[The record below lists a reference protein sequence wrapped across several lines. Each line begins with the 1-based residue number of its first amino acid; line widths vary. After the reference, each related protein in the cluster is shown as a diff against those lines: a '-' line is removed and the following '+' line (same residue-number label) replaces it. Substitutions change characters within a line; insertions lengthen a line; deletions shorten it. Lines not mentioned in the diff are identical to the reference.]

1 MKQELF
7 GSLFLVV
14 LFSVTVFG
22 QDQGKYIIG
31 SEKKLEMIVHIMG
44 EVRKPGE
51 YRVED
56 NTNLVELIS
65 KAGGP
70 TQFSS
75 LSSVRITRI
84 GLMNSASNG
93 GNGNPDRSVK
103 SNYQFG
109 KRIMKINVNDYLN
122 NENYKDRVPI
132 LLPGDVVFVPR
143 NKWFTWR
150 NVVSIARDLS
160 VIASVYFIYLRA
172 TNE

>member
-22 QDQGKYIIG
+22 QDQEKYIIG
-31 SEKKLEMIVHIMG
+31 SEPKLEMIVHIMG

-70 TQFSS
+70 TQFSN
-75 LSSVRITRI
+75 LGGVKITRI
-84 GLMNSASNG
+84 GLMSSALNG
-93 GNGNPDRSVK
+93 GNGKSDRSAMP
-103 SNYQFG
+103 NYQVG
-109 KRIMKINVNDYLN
+109 KRILKINVNDYLN
-122 NENYKDRVPI
+122 NENYRDRVPT
-132 LLPGDVVFVPR
+132 LRPGDVVFVPR
-143 NKWFTWR
+143 NAWFRWR
-150 NVVSIARDLS
+150 NVVSVARDLS

>member
-22 QDQGKYIIG
+22 QDQDKYIIG
-31 SEKKLEMIVHIMG
+31 SEEKLEMIVHIMG

-70 TQFSS
+70 TQYSN
-75 LSSVRITRI
+75 LGGVRITRI
-84 GLMNSASNG
+84 GLMISASNG
-93 GNGNPDRSVK
+93 GNGKSDRSARPD
-103 SNYQFG
+103 YQVG
-109 KRIMKINVNDYLN
+109 KRILKINVNDYLN
-122 NENYKDRVPI
+122 NENYRDLVPT
-132 LLPGDVVFVPR
+132 LQPGDVVFVPR
-143 NKWFTWR
+143 NTWFRWR
-150 NVVSIARDLS
+150 NVVSVARDLS

-172 TNE
+172 TKE

>member
-22 QDQGKYIIG
+22 QDQDKYIIG

-65 KAGGP
+65 KAGAVDPLSNQFNIP
-70 TQFSS
+70 TTPATARTKMAAPNTMPLERGRMSRH
-75 LSSVRITRI
+75 RIIMQAMTPMTR
-84 GLMNSASNG
+84 
-93 GNGNPDRSVK
+93 V
-103 SNYQFG
+103 
-109 KRIMKINVNDYLN
+109 
-122 NENYKDRVPI
+122 
-132 LLPGDVVFVPR
+132 
-143 NKWFTWR
+143 T
-150 NVVSIARDLS
+150 
-160 VIASVYFIYLRA
+160 
-172 TNE
+172 

>member
-22 QDQGKYIIG
+22 QDQEKYLIG
-31 SEKKLEMIVHIMG
+31 TEKKLEMIVHIMG
-44 EVRKPGE
+44 EVGKPGE

-75 LSSVRITRI
+75 LS
-84 GLMNSASNG
+84 G
-93 GNGNPDRSVK
+93 VK
-103 SNYQFG
+103 
-109 KRIMKINVNDYLN
+109 
-122 NENYKDRVPI
+122 
-132 LLPGDVVFVPR
+132 
-143 NKWFTWR
+143 
-150 NVVSIARDLS
+150 
-160 VIASVYFIYLRA
+160 
-172 TNE
+172 

>member
-1 MKQELF
+1 MKQKIL

-14 LFSVTVFG
+14 LFSGTIFG

-70 TQFSS
+70 TQFSN
-75 LSSVRITRI
+75 LGGVKITRI
-84 GLMNSASNG
+84 GLMSSASNG
-93 GNGNPDRSVK
+93 GNGKSDGSARSNLK
-103 SNYQFG
+103 FG
-109 KRIMKINVNDYLN
+109 KRIIKINVDDYLN
-122 NENYKDRVPI
+122 DENYRDRVPT
-132 LLPGDVVFVPR
+132 LQPGDVVFVPR
-143 NKWFTWR
+143 NTWFRWR
-150 NVVSIARDLS
+150 NVVSVARDLS

-172 TNE
+172 TND

>member
-22 QDQGKYIIG
+22 QDREKYLIG

-56 NTNLVELIS
+56 NTTLLELIS

-70 TQFSS
+70 TQFAS
-75 LSSVRITRI
+75 LGGVKITRI
-84 GLMNSASNG
+84 GLMSSASNG
-93 GNGNPDRSVK
+93 GNGKSDRLER
-103 SNYQFG
+103 SNHKFG
-109 KRIMKINVNDYLN
+109 
-122 NENYKDRVPI
+122 NE
-132 LLPGDVVFVPR
+132 
-143 NKWFTWR
+143 
-150 NVVSIARDLS
+150 S
-160 VIASVYFIYLRA
+160 
-172 TNE
+172 